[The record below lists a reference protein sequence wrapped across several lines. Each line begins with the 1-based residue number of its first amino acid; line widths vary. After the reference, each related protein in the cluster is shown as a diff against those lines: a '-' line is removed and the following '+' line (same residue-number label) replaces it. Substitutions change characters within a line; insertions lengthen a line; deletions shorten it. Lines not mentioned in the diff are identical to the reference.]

1 VHADRAFG
9 ATVCA
14 LSLAFL
20 IFGVP
25 TISDDW
31 MRAAGAQYFTVGP
44 RLFPYLAGGC
54 CLLLG
59 LWIALGRRPAGA
71 AGAFLSDGG
80 VRRRTIGLAALC
92 VGYAALLEPLGFVPS
107 TSVSMIL
114 FILLSQQYLRLFHP
128 VRPHRLHR
136 VSLTRIFASPL
147 ATVIGMHYLY
157 LSTQLGI
164 GGALWYTLGGVLG
177 IAIITF
183 MYFQEFDEHV
193 A

>member
-1 VHADRAFG
+1 MHADRAFG

-107 TSVSMIL
+107 SSVAMIL
-114 FILLSQQYLRLFHP
+114 FMLGFGLRRWAVILPVALLLPWLTALAFEHLLKLRLP
-128 VRPHRLHR
+128 QGTVPLP
-136 VSLTRIFASPL
+136 FA
-147 ATVIGMHYLY
+147 
-157 LSTQLGI
+157 
-164 GGALWYTLGGVLG
+164 
-177 IAIITF
+177 
-183 MYFQEFDEHV
+183 
-193 A
+193 